1 MHLTEKQIKGRLD
14 DFQQAAREAGIKVTH
29 QRLSIYRLLTTSE
42 NHPSAEEIYAKL
54 KKKMPTVS
62 LDTVY
67 RTLWMLAD
75 LGFIN
80 TVSQDRGSIR
90 FDGKTDHHHH
100 FYCIR
105 CRILRDFT
113 NKELSKLKIPKEA
126 KEYGETI
133 SLQVEV
139 QGICDKCHK
148 KENKSPI
155 NKQKRSKT

>member
-1 MHLTEKQIKGRLD
+1 MYLTERQIKVRLD
-14 DFQQAAREAGIKVTH
+14 DFQQAARENGIKVTH
-29 QRLSIYRLLTTSE
+29 QRLSIYRILITIE
-42 NHPSAEEIYAKL
+42 NHPSAEEIYDRL

-67 RTLWMLAD
+67 RTLWMLAN

-90 FDGKTDHHHH
+90 FDGKTDNHHH

-105 CRILRDFT
+105 CRMLRDFT
-113 NKELSKLKIPKEA
+113 NKELSMLNIPNEA
-126 KEYGETI
+126 KQYGKAI

-139 QGICDKCHK
+139 QGICDICKK
-148 KENKSPI
+148 KENQSPI
-155 NKQKRSKT
+155 NKKRSKT

>member
-1 MHLTEKQIKGRLD
+1 MYLTERQIKVRLD
-14 DFQQAAREAGIKVTH
+14 DFQQAARENGIKVTH
-29 QRLSIYRLLTTSE
+29 QRLSIYRILITIE
-42 NHPSAEEIYAKL
+42 NHPSAEEIYDRL

-90 FDGKTDHHHH
+90 FDGKTDNHHH

-105 CRILRDFT
+105 CRMLRDFT
-113 NKELSKLKIPKEA
+113 NKELSMLNIPNEA
-126 KEYGETI
+126 KQYGKAI

-139 QGICDKCHK
+139 QGICDICQK
-148 KENKSPI
+148 KENQSPI
-155 NKQKRSKT
+155 NKKRSKT